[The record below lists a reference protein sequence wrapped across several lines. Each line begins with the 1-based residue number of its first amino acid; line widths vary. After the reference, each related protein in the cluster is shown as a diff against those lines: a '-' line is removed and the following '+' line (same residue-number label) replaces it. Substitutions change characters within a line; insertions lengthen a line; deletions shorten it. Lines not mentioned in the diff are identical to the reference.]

1 MARKEVS
8 LFLKHPGPSHALQ
21 RLTHSFLEC
30 VVDFKRCTA
39 LDLSV
44 SSPAELR
51 AEYQLKGTATL
62 VEDEI
67 VMQFVPKHAGVHV
80 ARIFADTREICRP
93 VAFRVTRNCEVEG
106 LALDRPVVP
115 RDVAAAAAAP
125 LLPPLE
131 REAPQDYVHE
141 YAASLASAPPAV
153 QQQQQQQHPRALGG
167 ADQPHPPISDLRSE
181 QQQQQR
187 HFGEPIRGFTSDSS
201 LHVRQPESFQR
212 ASYLSSNNASRP
224 TSTLQDDSA
233 YAGDLFTAAPGG
245 PSSFGQLHAAM
256 RAGESTYG
264 KRKGGL
270 VLDHASTLTPEVLR
284 LLSKDIDGQIARQL
298 RGKKT
303 KRT

>member
-1 MARKEVS
+1 M
-8 LFLKHPGPSHALQ
+8 
-21 RLTHSFLEC
+21 
-30 VVDFKRCTA
+30 
-39 LDLSV
+39 SV

-62 VEDEI
+62 VDDEI

-106 LALDRPVVP
+106 LALDKPVVS
-115 RDVAAAAAAP
+115 RDTGAP
-125 LLPPLE
+125 LLPPE
-131 REAPQDYVHE
+131 PQVRPPEAPQDHE
-141 YAASLASAPPAV
+141 YAASLASAPPTM
-153 QQQQQQQHPRALGG
+153 QQPRAFIGV
-167 ADQPHPPISDLRSE
+167 APDQPHPHNL
-181 QQQQQR
+181 QG

-212 ASYLSSNNASRP
+212 ASYLSSAASRP
-224 TSTLQDDSA
+224 ASMLQDDSA
-233 YAGDLFTAAPGG
+233 YAGDLFTTTPGG
-245 PSSFGQLHAAM
+245 PSNFGQLHAAM

-270 VLDHASTLTPEVLR
+270 VLDHASALTPEVLR
-284 LLSKDIDGQIARQL
+284 LLSKDIDGQIAQQL